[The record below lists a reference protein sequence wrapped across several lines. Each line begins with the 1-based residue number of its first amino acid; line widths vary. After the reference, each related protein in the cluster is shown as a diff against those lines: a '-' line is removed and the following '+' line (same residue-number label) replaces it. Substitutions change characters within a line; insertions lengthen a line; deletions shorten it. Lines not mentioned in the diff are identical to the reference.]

1 MENENLRDEYVL
13 NEYGK
18 IVTGNYKQITTK
30 PWLYGQVGTYI
41 ARLTYPMFQ
50 LTKFS
55 LFPVKHKTA
64 PHLKWL

>member
-41 ARLTYPMFQ
+41 ARLT
-50 LTKFS
+50 
-55 LFPVKHKTA
+55 
-64 PHLKWL
+64 